1 MPEEKEDKATVFVI
15 DDQRIMRRSLCQL
28 IRSTGLAAESFES
41 AEEFLHSYDPSRP
54 GCMLLDLQMP
64 GMTGLQL
71 LERLAAKGGCRPV
84 IIITGH
90 ADVPTAVR
98 AMRAGAVD
106 IQQKPFKI
114 PELLERIRQSI
125 ALDAEWRRWNAEA
138 THIIER
144 INSVSPREREVLD
157 FVIAGQSTKEIADQL
172 GLSVKTIELHRHS
185 LMQKMGA
192 RSPVDLVR
200 MISACRAPK
209 FSPSPL

>member
-1 MPEEKEDKATVFVI
+1 VIQDNATIFVI
-15 DDQRIMRRSLCQL
+15 DDQRTMRKSLCHL
-28 IRSTGLAAESFES
+28 LRTTGLAAEPFES
-41 AEEFLHSYDPSRP
+41 AEEFLQNYDPSRP
-54 GCMLLDLQMP
+54 GCLLLDLQMP

-71 LERLAAKGGCRPV
+71 LERLAAKGDCRPV

-106 IQQKPFKI
+106 ILQKPFKI

-125 ALDAEWRRWNAEA
+125 ALDTQWRRWNTEA

-144 INSVSPREREVLD
+144 INSVSPREREILD
-157 FVIAGQSTKEIADQL
+157 FVVAGQSTKEIADQL
-172 GLSVKTIELHRHS
+172 GLSVKTVEIHRHS

-209 FSPSPL
+209 FNPNLP